1 MHKLRGQKRQGW
13 WEEREE
19 DGTVD
24 DKAKHRT
31 GGRVPSL
38 SSHCL
43 VVFEAANFNMFMY
56 RR

>member
-1 MHKLRGQKRQGW
+1 VAWYEQVKRA

-31 GGRVPSL
+31 GGHVPSL

-43 VVFEAANFNMFMY
+43 GVFELFH